1 MFLKEIK
8 LFEERLIEVLRER
21 NVSED
26 LIDKVIDSGYIIR
39 SFVDPFS
46 GKTWESVSDKMFG
59 SKQFSSSFD
68 VDKFIEYIQGDYE
81 FPKLPDFVEYTA
93 KNYEDIKRILS
104 DPRRQHYIKEGQLSF
119 RGQTSQYTYKRK
131 IPSPVRAGKD
141 GREISIFPGLFRQN
155 EEFYSFKHKY
165 EEKRS
170 LQQFLSELEP
180 NNPNVYLDSS
190 FAYDIMRVEQHYAT
204 QTAGLDI
211 SFDIE
216 TAIFFATHKFQ
227 FNTAGR
233 AYHTKIAKGDH
244 KGVIYGFCFRDPP
257 VKKTK
262 FLIREFDLFKTYKP
276 ERIIRQECGL
286 PLFSDYDRNIAITDL
301 DFIIKLDKDFDYEGK
316 KDPEYMFPNTQEDLF
331 YGKLLELKD
340 KYPELLSN
348 IVEYEGSRR

>member
-1 MFLKEIK
+1 M
-8 LFEERLIEVLRER
+8 
-21 NVSED
+21 
-26 LIDKVIDSGYIIR
+26 
-39 SFVDPFS
+39 
-46 GKTWESVSDKMFG
+46 
-59 SKQFSSSFD
+59 
-68 VDKFIEYIQGDYE
+68 
-81 FPKLPDFVEYTA
+81 
-93 KNYEDIKRILS
+93 
-104 DPRRQHYIKEGQLSF
+104 SF

-204 QTAGLDI
+204 QTVGLDI

-227 FNTAGR
+227 FNIAGR

-331 YGKLLELKD
+331 YGRLLELKD